1 VTLLNQAR
9 DRGAA
14 SHARVRVT
22 LKAVRSTGFQPI
34 HPRKLYAKLLACA
47 SVDERAKT
55 TLDFLCG
62 CTGAARGYLFLVRD
76 QGLREAANSG
86 QGAATP
92 DLLLEAERA
101 LSRELEIEPD
111 ANRTRTIDTPAPARP
126 ETPLKDQLWTSQN
139 GATYIRHVLGTYQ
152 DTHWLLVGIAML
164 EAGTKLTPLR
174 HAYVEVVCNA
184 FIASGDVSRAPQDT
198 PQNLL

>member
-1 VTLLNQAR
+1 
-9 DRGAA
+9 
-14 SHARVRVT
+14 
-22 LKAVRSTGFQPI
+22 
-34 HPRKLYAKLLACA
+34 
-47 SVDERAKT
+47 VDERAKA

-62 CTGAARGYLFLVRD
+62 CTGAARGYLFLVHE

-111 ANRTRTIDTPAPARP
+111 ANRTRTIDTPAPSRP
-126 ETPLKDQLWTSQN
+126 DTPLRDQLWTSHR
-139 GATYIRHVLGTYQ
+139 GSSYIRHVLGTYQ
-152 DTHWLLVGIAML
+152 DSHWTLVGIAML
-164 EAGTKLTPLR
+164 EAGAKLTPLR

-184 FIASGDVSRAPQDT
+184 FIASGDVNRPAQDM
-198 PQNLL
+198 PKKLL